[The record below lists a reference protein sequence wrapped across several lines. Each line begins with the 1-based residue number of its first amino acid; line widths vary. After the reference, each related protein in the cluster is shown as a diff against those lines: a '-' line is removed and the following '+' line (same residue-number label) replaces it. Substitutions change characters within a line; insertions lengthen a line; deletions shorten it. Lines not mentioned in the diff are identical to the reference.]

1 MLLTIDDT
9 IVAGEPVRERT
20 QVYVPIEYPTK
31 KITANENPYL
41 GTSVN
46 PYRRDALEQLQW
58 PSDQASEPVKRSP
71 TIMHIDPS

>member
-20 QVYVPIEYPTK
+20 PVYVPIEYPTK
-31 KITANENPYL
+31 TITANENPYL

-46 PYRRDALEQLQW
+46 PYRRDALEQLQ
-58 PSDQASEPVKRSP
+58 
-71 TIMHIDPS
+71 